1 MGNFSPKKF
10 IHLQQGFLILCASC
24 YFFSISSS
32 PAFLYAFHFSLNNDY
47 CSMKEIDQDTLWNI
61 WCVCNLVFPIPTS
74 SHPMALRFHHQ
85 CLQLPPQIKNSQQDQ
100 KKTARDLPWKEGEK
114 RKILDRGSAEV
125 PMNKSTTTTRGQRGS
140 YLLLVSKY
148 VQSRKRGFFWCSMAS
163 NNVVACYSTTASAAA
178 VQILGKNEKNWSFPW
193 SSSLVP
199 TWI

>member
-32 PAFLYAFHFSLNNDY
+32 PAFFYAFHFSLNNYY

-100 KKTARDLPWKEGEK
+100 KKTARDLPWKAGEK
-114 RKILDRGSAEV
+114 RKILDGGSAEV

-163 NNVVACYSTTASAAA
+163 NNVVGCYSTTASAAA

-193 SSSLVP
+193 SASLVP
-199 TWI
+199 TWS

>member
-1 MGNFSPKKF
+1 MLFTSPWTTTTVVWKKSIKTHYGIFDVYVISFSQFPHHH
-10 IHLQQGFLILCASC
+10 IQWHCA
-24 YFFSISSS
+24 FTT
-32 PAFLYAFHFSLNNDY
+32 N
-47 CSMKEIDQDTLWNI
+47 
-61 WCVCNLVFPIPTS
+61 VCNCHHKSKTRNRTRKK
-74 SHPMALRFHHQ
+74 LRAIYHE
-85 CLQLPPQIKNSQQDQ
+85 KRG
-100 KKTARDLPWKEGEK
+100 KK
-114 RKILDRGSAEV
+114 RKILDGGSAEV

-163 NNVVACYSTTASAAA
+163 NNVVGCYSTTASAAA